1 MSWAWALLLV
11 GIIYFFWKYPALRRT
26 WYWPPRRGLV
36 AFMYHHIRP
45 LPETPDGADP
55 FSVSPELFE
64 KQLLFLKQNGYTA
77 VSEALFPLLKKY
89 QIPALIFLIT
99 DSIGT
104 PGYLTWEQI
113 NEMKQSGL
121 VSFGSHTCSHRRL
134 RSLSDEEIEQE
145 VIKSKHVLE
154 EKLHTPVYSFCY
166 PFGAGGFD
174 KRVRP
179 LILKAGYLLD
189 FSTQKGVNPWPWK
202 GKSSLRR
209 AFPRGGENLWEYH
222 LQLTRGRSRL

>member
-1 MSWAWALLLV
+1 
-11 GIIYFFWKYPALRRT
+11 
-26 WYWPPRRGLV
+26 
-36 AFMYHHIRP
+36 
-45 LPETPDGADP
+45 
-55 FSVSPELFE
+55 
-64 KQLLFLKQNGYTA
+64 
-77 VSEALFPLLKKY
+77 
-89 QIPALIFLIT
+89 
-99 DSIGT
+99 
-104 PGYLTWEQI
+104 
-113 NEMKQSGL
+113 MKQSGL